1 MAKCN
6 RKQRLLGKSI
16 RRIRMRRNMT
26 QRELANAAGLGE
38 SAFRSYELG
47 ERSPKQNT
55 LERIAKALDV
65 AAVGVP
71 RAAIY
76 AALKKHIATKGL
88 HFYFADEPKPD
99 EEFFRNRN
107 WTRVRC
113 KETGVVYESIAQ
125 AARETGVSERDIQA
139 AAKRHGT
146 TKGLHFYYADE
157 PEPNDLLPSKKGIR
171 VRCVETGVVYKTITQ
186 AAKET
191 GASQAG
197 IRGAASGMAGG
208 YHWEYVDD

>member
-65 AAVGVP
+65 APACFDTYG
-71 RAAIY
+71 IEHY
-76 AALKKHIATKGL
+76 DELMHALFL
-88 HFYFADEPKPD
+88 S
-99 EEFFRNRN
+99 EEALQDGM
-107 WTRVRC
+107 V
-113 KETGVVYESIAQ
+113 
-125 AARETGVSERDIQA
+125 DIRP
-139 AAKRHGT
+139 RHGYPSDNIPVHALPVIPINSRELGFPT
-146 TKGLHFYYADE
+146 TCAF
-157 PEPNDLLPSKKGIR
+157 
-171 VRCVETGVVYKTITQ
+171 
-186 AAKET
+186 
-191 GASQAG
+191 
-197 IRGAASGMAGG
+197 RGGFLRRAV
-208 YHWEYVDD
+208 W

>member
-65 AAVGVP
+65 APACFDTYGIEHYDELMHFSFQ
-71 RAAIY
+71 RKRS
-76 AALKKHIATKGL
+76 ALSH
-88 HFYFADEPKPD
+88 
-99 EEFFRNRN
+99 
-107 WTRVRC
+107 
-113 KETGVVYESIAQ
+113 
-125 AARETGVSERDIQA
+125 ARME
-139 AAKRHGT
+139 
-146 TKGLHFYYADE
+146 
-157 PEPNDLLPSKKGIR
+157 
-171 VRCVETGVVYKTITQ
+171 
-186 AAKET
+186 
-191 GASQAG
+191 
-197 IRGAASGMAGG
+197 ASGLPTKQSSRAFALGG
-208 YHWEYVDD
+208 LGRSF